1 MHLAVGDE
9 GQTHMTTV
17 FAASH
22 VPADNPRVAIFVI
35 AAFLCLAVTQLP
47 ALVKR
52 GVSFD
57 RRCYWGGTAGTMVC
71 VFLAALPDWLGG
83 LVFGAATLFG
93 MDLAAYFTSSYIKI
107 GGRIYRED
115 LRLPR
120 GRLTTRSA
128 AWACTAGRAGPRLR
142 PASGPVRD
150 RRECSQDLVD
160 DSAGHRAVSLT
171 VATNLGH
178 DAKIG
183 LAIGAAIVLVAAGL
197 GYGVMDASWNYPIA
211 RGQYVQ
217 FVLVAVVT
225 AGVFTVFYLAGF
237 GIGRR
242 WPMRPKRSLER
253 AVHPRF
259 RNEPRGK
266 HVRLDP

>member
-1 MHLAVGDE
+1 
-9 GQTHMTTV
+9 MTPIY
-17 FAASH
+17 AASH
-22 VPADNPRVAIFVI
+22 VPADNPRVVIFVVG
-35 AAFLCLAVTQLP
+35 AFLCLAITMLP
-47 ALVKR
+47 AVVKR
-52 GVSFD
+52 DVSFG

-71 VFLAALPDWLGG
+71 VFFAALPDWLGG

-93 MDLAAYFTSSYIKI
+93 MALAAYFTSSYIKI
-107 GGRIYRED
+107 GGRIYAFHAADERPD
-115 LRLPR
+115 PR
-120 GRLTTRSA
+120 PGDAHPVARDPDYDPIPDQYGTGVSATRIWWMMVPGA
-128 AWACTAGRAGPRLR
+128 ALC
-142 PASGPVRD
+142 V
-150 RRECSQDLVD
+150 
-160 DSAGHRAVSLT
+160 LT

-183 LAIGAAIVLVAAGL
+183 LAIGAAIVLVVAGF
-197 GYGVMDASWNYPIA
+197 GYGVMDASWKYPIA

-225 AGVFTVFYLAGF
+225 AGVFTVSYLAGF

-259 RNEPRGK
+259 RDEA
-266 HVRLDP
+266 

>member
-1 MHLAVGDE
+1 MTMTDDWEAPMALLAV
-9 GQTHMTTV
+9 
-17 FAASH
+17 SH
-22 VPADNPRVAIFVI
+22 VPADNPRVATFVI
-35 AAFLCLAVTQLP
+35 AAFLCLAITQLP
-47 ALVKR
+47 AVVKR
-52 GVSFD
+52 DVSFD

-83 LVFGAATLFG
+83 LVFGAATLLG
-93 MDLAAYFTSSYIKI
+93 MGLAAYFTSSYIKI
-107 GGRIYRED
+107 AGRIYAFHAADERPD
-115 LRLPR
+115 PRPGDAPPAARDPDYDPLPDQY
-120 GRLTTRSA
+120 GTGASA
-128 AWACTAGRAGPRLR
+128 ARTWWMIVPATAL
-142 PASGPVRD
+142 
-150 RRECSQDLVD
+150 C
-160 DSAGHRAVSLT
+160 SLT

-197 GYGVMDASWNYPIA
+197 GYGVNDASWNYPLA
-211 RGQYVQ
+211 RKQYVQ

-259 RNEPRGK
+259 RNEP
-266 HVRLDP
+266 HEE